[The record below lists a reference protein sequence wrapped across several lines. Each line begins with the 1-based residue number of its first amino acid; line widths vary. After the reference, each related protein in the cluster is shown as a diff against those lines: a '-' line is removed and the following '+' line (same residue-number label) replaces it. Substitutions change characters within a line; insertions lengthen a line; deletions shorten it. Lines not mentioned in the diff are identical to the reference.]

1 MRDTELVPMDPELV
15 DVKSVTPLGGY
26 NVRLVFSDGVE
37 RIIDLDPYLR
47 GPIFESIRDQE
58 YFRKVRVDKDT
69 GTIGWPNGADIDPI
83 VLRYDLVP
91 AWMEEERAEAQAEA
105 PRPLEPFRTAKDIR
119 PFGGRRTSYA
129 FVILGAGTFT
139 LVLAALAGLLSERL
153 PPSTALATIIV
164 VLLTQLA
171 SIFLWSYLQLRLQRQ
186 SQLTALTLLKM
197 MDNVSSITL
206 DSDGQIQVV
215 ASSRASRTEAAT
227 ASRTRT
233 QRANTESET
242 Q

>member
-1 MRDTELVPMDPELV
+1 VRDTELVPMDPELV

-37 RIIDLDPYLR
+37 RIVDLDPYLR
-47 GPIFESIRDQE
+47 GPIFESVRDQE

-69 GTIGWPNGADIDPI
+69 GTVGWPNGADIDPI

-105 PRPLEPFRTAKDIR
+105 PRPLESFRTAKDIR
-119 PFGGRRTSYA
+119 PFGGRRTFYV
-129 FVILGAGTFT
+129 FVILGAGTFA
-139 LVLAALAGLLSERL
+139 LVLAAVAGLLSERL
-153 PPSTALATIIV
+153 PPSTALAAIIV
-164 VLLTQLA
+164 VLLTQLV

-215 ASSRASRTEAAT
+215 ASSKASRTEAAT
-227 ASRTRT
+227 TSRTRP